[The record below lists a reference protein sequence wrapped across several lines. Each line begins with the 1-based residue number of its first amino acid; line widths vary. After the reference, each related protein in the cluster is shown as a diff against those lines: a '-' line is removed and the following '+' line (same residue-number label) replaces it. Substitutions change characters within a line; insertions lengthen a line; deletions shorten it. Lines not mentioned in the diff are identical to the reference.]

1 RNFVSP
7 GFRVSRCLSRQKA
20 LPVLLIRVP
29 PSPVHRKR
37 EHKRDGA
44 SHYCKGQNA
53 VSELKIAARALRSG
67 REANGTKLR
76 LRCFILIDSIREIN
90 SGVVLSIVNFW
101 TGSKSIEPPWGAV
114 TWWDF
119 YPAADLRFR
128 DCRDHDA
135 GGLDYP
141 DWPGAP
147 GTPQYLVLYQC
158 LLTNIDIHQELVIIF
173 RYGGRPMSRQAIFS
187 RFIKAMGVLGSLAL
201 AACDPMT
208 AQPAASI
215 RPVLVTPV
223 HYEAQVSDRSFVGTV
238 RPRIESD
245 LGFRVA
251 GKVSKRLV
259 EVGTRVEA
267 GQPLATLDEVDLAL
281 QAEQAAAELRAA
293 TGVLAQASAA
303 ETRARELRQK
313 GWSTDAQLDQA
324 KAAADEA
331 RARLNRAERSVELT
345 KNSLSYA
352 TLVADVAGV
361 VTATLIEPGQVV
373 TAGQTAIRL
382 ARLAEKEVVVAIP
395 ETLLTRAKSGEAQ
408 VSIWSNPDKRYIAK
422 LRELAP
428 SADAATRTYL
438 AKFSMPEAD
447 DEVQLGMT
455 ATLTLSDSASDR

>member
-1 RNFVSP
+1 M
-7 GFRVSRCLSRQKA
+7 
-20 LPVLLIRVP
+20 
-29 PSPVHRKR
+29 
-37 EHKRDGA
+37 
-44 SHYCKGQNA
+44 SH
-53 VSELKIAARALRSG
+53 
-67 REANGTKLR
+67 
-76 LRCFILIDSIREIN
+76 
-90 SGVVLSIVNFW
+90 
-101 TGSKSIEPPWGAV
+101 
-114 TWWDF
+114 
-119 YPAADLRFR
+119 
-128 DCRDHDA
+128 
-135 GGLDYP
+135 
-141 DWPGAP
+141 
-147 GTPQYLVLYQC
+147 
-158 LLTNIDIHQELVIIF
+158 
-173 RYGGRPMSRQAIFS
+173 QAIFS
-187 RFIKAMGVLGSLAL
+187 RFIKAMGVLASFAL

-208 AQPAASI
+208 AQPLAPV
-215 RPVLVTPV
+215 RPVLVTQVRYQP
-223 HYEAQVSDRSFVGTV
+223 QVSERSFVGTI

-267 GQPLATLDEVDLAL
+267 GRTLAVLDEVDLGL

-303 ETRARELRQK
+303 EMRAKELRQK

-324 KAAADEA
+324 KAGADEA

-352 TLVADVAGV
+352 TLVADTAGV

-382 ARLAEKEVVVAIP
+382 ARLAEKEAVVAIP
-395 ETLLTRAKSGEAQ
+395 ETLLTRANSGEAQ
-408 VSIWSNPDKRYIAK
+408 VSIWSNPDKRYVAK

-438 AKFSMPEAD
+438 AKFSMPGAG

-455 ATLTLSDSASDR
+455 ATLTLSDSASDRVARLPLSALFNQGEGPSLYVADAKSGAITLKRVSVKSYEREDVLISDGVEEGANVVALGVQKLDPAQKVKVVSSLSF